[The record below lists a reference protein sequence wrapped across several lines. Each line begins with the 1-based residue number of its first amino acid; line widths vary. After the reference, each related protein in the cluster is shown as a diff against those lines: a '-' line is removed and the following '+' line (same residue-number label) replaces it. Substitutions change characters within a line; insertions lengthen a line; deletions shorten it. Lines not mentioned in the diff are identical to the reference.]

1 MTQLKEEFCY
11 ELCTLGKLNPKI
23 LFGKGI
29 YSLFKFHKLP
39 LTIYMKQIEL
49 FKRGFKGKDKISELT
64 QNRIAVF
71 FSNDFYSKD

>member
-1 MTQLKEEFCY
+1 
-11 ELCTLGKLNPKI
+11 
-23 LFGKGI
+23 
-29 YSLFKFHKLP
+29 
-39 LTIYMKQIEL
+39 MKQIEL